1 MGIKSTFYIDR
12 QTAIDV
18 VLAKINDCTNEEL
31 ADILLGFKES
41 DSKNYRVCDSPDEI
55 RGEAHSITDLYN
67 FG

>member
-1 MGIKSTFYIDR
+1 MGIKSTFTIDR

-18 VLAKINDCTNEEL
+18 VLSKINDCTNDEL

-41 DSKNYRVCDSPDEI
+41 HSKNYHVINNPDEI
-55 RGEAHSITDLYN
+55 RGVPLSITDVDN